1 MVFKSNTAK
10 LKNFVKTFW
19 SVFRSRAKNIN
30 LSCNC
35 QCQCPELI
43 FAVFQSLLINL
54 QFVFYCIQRPKLVI
68 SSSFPGSSSRD
79 PIVLLAGATRLA
91 ICCWRHLQTA
101 VQSDTFATHLLQTA
115 LQSDLSNPPDMSR
128 LGSNLNTC
136 NTAALLTL
144 DSAELYV
151 SLNVIKR
158 CQ

>member
-1 MVFKSNTAK
+1 MSMPGIDLCSFS
-10 LKNFVKTFW
+10 
-19 SVFRSRAKNIN
+19 
-30 LSCNC
+30 
-35 QCQCPELI
+35 
-43 FAVFQSLLINL
+43 
-54 QFVFYCIQRPKLVI
+54 I
-68 SSSFPGSSSRD
+68 SSNKST
-79 PIVLLAGATRLA
+79 ICLLLHSEAETRNLFFFSGQQQPRSNCVTAGATRLA

-151 SLNVIKR
+151 CLNVIKR